1 MATSIQVEKPKEV
14 WLEIRKL
21 IENHYSGPHQG
32 PFMKEY
38 PELYHLYLRISAHK
52 TEFKLEKEVEP

>member
-1 MATSIQVEKPKEV
+1 MATVIQVEKPKEV

-21 IENHYSGPHQG
+21 ISAHYQGTHQG

-52 TEFKLEKEVEP
+52 TEFKLEKEGKR